1 MADGLVSGKRVTEDY
16 VYGGSSPSPPITIG
30 GGLMSL
36 SILVCCFGLF
46 LFVVSGL
53 SGADITPKTKD
64 GFELFVAGIMI
75 VVIGC
80 LLDTICCV

>member
-1 MADGLVSGKRVTEDY
+1 
-16 VYGGSSPSPPITIG
+16 
-30 GGLMSL
+30 MSL

-46 LFVVSGL
+46 LFGVSGL

-80 LLDTICCV
+80 LLDIIWCV